1 VLISGFAIYPVSHS
15 NYGTHP
21 LIAVMINLAIGSA
34 HLRISLRIQQ
44 KSALSASAGL
54 AVGLSLA
61 IAEHVR
67 LLPRRLRLAGFC
79 PRSEAPIP
87 CGRLAL
93 ATCRAV
99 GASCSAEVR
108 GARDKAISATRSA
121 IMRHTVD
128 SRQFF
133 LAIRVCTYQIVLDV
147 TRNGDIIQSSTYLRR
162 Q

>member
-1 VLISGFAIYPVSHS
+1 MDRLGIEPNKDGLQGLPALQRAAHVGFALWWGFDS
-15 NYGTHP
+15 
-21 LIAVMINLAIGSA
+21 M
-34 HLRISLRIQQ
+34 LRTTITGYSITQSTLRTLTKQ

-54 AVGLSLA
+54 AVGLSAALVD
-61 IAEHVR
+61 HVR
-67 LLPRRLRLAGFC
+67 LLRQRLNKAGFC

-121 IMRHTVD
+121 IIT
-128 SRQFF
+128 
-133 LAIRVCTYQIVLDV
+133 
-147 TRNGDIIQSSTYLRR
+147 
-162 Q
+162 

>member
-1 VLISGFAIYPVSHS
+1 
-15 NYGTHP
+15 

-54 AVGLSLA
+54 AVGLSAALVD
-61 IAEHVR
+61 HVR
-67 LLPRRLRLAGFC
+67 LLPERLRLAGFC

-121 IMRHTVD
+121 IIGHDFYRVN
-128 SRQFF
+128 FF
-133 LAIRVCTYQIVLDV
+133 LDATC
-147 TRNGDIIQSSTYLRR
+147 LRR
-162 Q
+162 LGFASEYR